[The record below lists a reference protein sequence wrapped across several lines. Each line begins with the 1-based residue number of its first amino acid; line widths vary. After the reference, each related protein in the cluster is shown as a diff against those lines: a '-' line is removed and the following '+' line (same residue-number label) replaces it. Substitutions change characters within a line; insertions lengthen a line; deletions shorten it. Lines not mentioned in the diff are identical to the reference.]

1 MLVSNATDKAMKPIL
16 NPLVRL
22 ENKAPK
28 HLPIVEGDS
37 YKITQVF
44 YNLLTNS
51 CKFCTSG
58 SITVTVGLNGAKDRL
73 EVSIADTGVGIAAD
87 AVRRIFGEF
96 ELYQMAAYPF
106 RRCP

>member
-28 HLPIVEGDS
+28 NLPIIEGDS

-44 YNLLTNS
+44 YNLLTNA

-58 SITVTVGLNGAKDRL
+58 SITVKVGLNGAKDML
-73 EVSIADTGVGIAAD
+73 EIAISDTGVGIAAD
-87 AVRRIFGEF
+87 SVKRIFGES
-96 ELYQMAAYPF
+96 LLSCLM
-106 RRCP
+106 